1 MNPVLP
7 ILVFAIPA
15 FSFGITIL
23 FGRWIPMKGAG
34 LGVVGLVIS
43 FILSCIIFYQIQ
55 VDSTKSIDLSVNWLK
70 IGDMSIDLGILIDR
84 FAAVMLLVVTLVS
97 MCIHIYSLGY
107 MAGDRRFA
115 TYFAYLSL
123 FTMSMLGIVISN
135 NLFQILVFWELVGI
149 SSYFLIGF
157 WYERPAAASAGKKA
171 FITCRVGDWGFLI
184 GIFTLFAGAGTL
196 SFGALFGLSNAGAI
210 STPVLIIGA
219 LGIFS
224 GAAGKSAQ
232 LPLHVWLP
240 DAMEGPTPVSALIHA
255 ATMVA
260 AGVYLVVR
268 TLPIFLTVPQVME
281 VVAWVGGLTALF
293 SATIAVAQVDIK
305 RILAYSTISQLGYMM
320 MAGGV
325 GAGGASI
332 FHLYTH
338 AFFKALLFLGA
349 GSVIHALHTND
360 IREMGG
366 LYRNMKTTA
375 LVFIT
380 GAFALAGFPPF
391 SGFFSKDEILSQ
403 TLASGHTGLFWIGVF
418 TAFLTA
424 FYIFRLVFITF
435 FGEPSEKSKHA
446 HESPKVM
453 TVPMLI
459 LAVLSICAGWIG
471 IPGLGPGFAK
481 VGGFELAHEEV
492 NWFAMGT
499 SFVVVLIGIGLAWI
513 IYSRKIVESKKI
525 YSMFKPISKLFEN
538 KWYVDE
544 IYNFLFVKPLIM
556 LTRALFA
563 FDMYVVDGAVNLAG
577 FLGVEIS
584 KFEGEFDLAVVDG
597 AVNGTA
603 KLTTVVGRTL
613 RKIQTGQIQEYV
625 IVVSIAILA
634 IIIIGYYFF

>member
-1 MNPVLP
+1 LSPVLP
-7 ILVFAIPA
+7 ILVFAIPV
-15 FSFGITIL
+15 FSFGITVL
-23 FGRWIPMKGAG
+23 FGRWIPLKGAG
-34 LGVVGLVIS
+34 LGVIGLVIS
-43 FILSCIIFYQIQ
+43 FILSCIIFIQ
-55 VDSTKSIDLSVNWLK
+55 LQFDPSKAIDLSVNWLK
-70 IGDMSIDLGILIDR
+70 IGDVSIDIGILIDR
-84 FAAVMLLVVTLVS
+84 FAAVMLLVVSLVS

-107 MAGDRRFA
+107 MAGDRRFT
-115 TYFAYLSL
+115 TYFSYLSL
-123 FTMSMLGIVISN
+123 FTMSMFGIVISN
-135 NLFQILVFWELVGI
+135 NFFQVMVFWELVGV

-157 WYERPAAASAGKKA
+157 WFERPPAASAGKKA

-184 GIFTLFAGAGTL
+184 GIFTLFAGAGTF
-196 SFGALFGLSNAGAI
+196 SFGALFGLSSAGAI
-210 STPVLIIGA
+210 STPILIVGA

-224 GAAGKSAQ
+224 GAVGKSAQ

-268 TLPIFLTVPQVME
+268 TLPIFLTVPDVME

-293 SATIAVAQVDIK
+293 SATIAVAQTDIK

-325 GAGGASI
+325 GAGSASI

-349 GSVIHALHTND
+349 GSVIHAIHTND

-366 LYRNMKTTA
+366 LYNSMKTTA
-375 LVFIT
+375 LVFVV
-380 GAFALAGFPPF
+380 GALALAGFPPF

-403 TLASGHTGLFWIGVF
+403 VLASGHTGLFWIGIF

-424 FYIFRLVFITF
+424 FYIFRLVFLAF
-435 FGEPSEKSKHA
+435 FGESSEKAKHA

-453 TVPMLI
+453 TVPMII

-471 IPGLGPGFAK
+471 IPGVGDGFSK
-481 VGGFELAHEEV
+481 IGGFEVHNEGV
-492 NWFAMGT
+492 NWFAMGL
-499 SFVVVLIGIGLAWI
+499 SFAVVLVGIGLAWV
-513 IYSRKIVESKKI
+513 IYSKKMIESKRI
-525 YSMFKPISKLFEN
+525 YNAFRPISKLFEN
-538 KWYVDE
+538 KWFVDE
-544 IYNFLFVKPLIM
+544 IYNFFIVKPLIM
-556 LTRALFA
+556 LTRVLFA
-563 FDMYVVDGAVNLAG
+563 FDMYIVDGVVNLVG
-577 FLGVEIS
+577 WFGVNLS

-603 KLTTVVGRTL
+603 RATSAVGRTL
-613 RKIQTGQIQEYV
+613 RKVQTGQIQEYL
-625 IVVSIAILA
+625 IVASIAILA
-634 IIIIGYYFF
+634 LIIIGYYLL